1 MVNNELK
8 ELFIQYKNYTVDLIN
23 NLESENFN
31 LLEQLIKMRQ
41 ETLDLIDKTD
51 HTAKELVVLY
61 DDLEIKLYQDKLE
74 KVIVSKRDFAKN
86 KLRKI
91 SKAIKANSQYNRKIY
106 EGTRVF
112 SKKI

>member
-23 NLESENFN
+23 NLEAENFDF
-31 LLEQLIKMRQ
+31 LEQLIKMRQ

-51 HTAKELVVLY
+51 HNKEELLLLY
-61 DDLEIKLYQDKLE
+61 DELEIKKYQDKLE
-74 KVIVSKRDFAKN
+74 QLIVSKRDFAKN